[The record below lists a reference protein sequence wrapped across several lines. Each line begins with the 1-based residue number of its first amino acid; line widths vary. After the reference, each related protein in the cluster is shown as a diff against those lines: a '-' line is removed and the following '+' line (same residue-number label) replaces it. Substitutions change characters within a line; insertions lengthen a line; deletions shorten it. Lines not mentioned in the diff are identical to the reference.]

1 MQYQRVSGPLL
12 SSTEFIENEYSEVT
26 LEWFGVPPQ
35 AEAELALSRKMT
47 EWKPWEPLVEE
58 APANQ
63 WKWPI

>member
-1 MQYQRVSGPLL
+1 MRRSQILMYSK
-12 SSTEFIENEYSEVT
+12 FIEREHFSRLVC
-26 LEWFGVPPQ
+26 PQ